1 MIDTNNIKD
10 FVDNIEINR
19 LKKDYID
26 NKVIFEI
33 VGDFIKKYKLILYG
47 GYALNLILPDN
58 KKIYKSYTQ
67 ADFDCYSYDAKKHA
81 IILANILKKKKYK
94 LIKLKLAKH
103 ENTFKLYIGTL
114 NVLDITQIDKEIF
127 YILID
132 IHKYEKYND
141 KIKYY
146 KDNYNIV
153 PLYLLKRNMHY
164 ELARPE
170 GSYFRWEKV
179 KIRLDIL
186 NEVYFKKK
194 INKKKENY
202 IKIPDDW
209 NNCINLILNYI
220 KNNKHPIIDNYA
232 IKFLLNIKDK
242 NCCRINKFS
251 NFLVILSK
259 NYIKTTNQ
267 LMKIIKNNIDIKKYN
282 IIKLNKNID
291 TSIDILSDRI
301 RIVIENKITKERI
314 SLISIIKVSGNCYST
329 KTINGFTIGSIDTIL
344 CFLYSYYLTYLIT
357 KYIKYRHNTVLE
369 DTQEYIDLYENIINK
384 IFLKERLSVE
394 CYGKEITNNDIY
406 KKNWD
411 KKLSILKIN

>member
-1 MIDTNNIKD
+1 MINTNNIKD

-19 LKKDYID
+19 LKKDYND
-26 NKVIFEI
+26 NKIIFEI
-33 VGDFIKKYKLILYG
+33 VGNFIKKYKLILYG
-47 GYALNLILPDN
+47 GYALNLILPEN

-67 ADFDCYSYDAKKHA
+67 ADYDCYSYDAKKHA
-81 IILANILKKKKYK
+81 IMLANILKKKKYK

-114 NVLDITQIDKEIF
+114 NVLDITQIDKIIF
-127 YILID
+127 NILID

-141 KIKYY
+141 KIKHYN
-146 KDNYNIV
+146 DNYNIV

-179 KIRLDIL
+179 KTRFDIL

-194 INKKKENY
+194 FKKNKENY
-202 IKIPDDW
+202 IKIPQDW

-220 KNNKHPIIDNYA
+220 KKNKHPIIDNYA

-259 NYIKTTNQ
+259 NYIKTTNE
-267 LMKIIKNNIDIKKYN
+267 LLKIIKNKYN

-291 TSIDILSDRI
+291 TSIDILSDRV

-314 SLISIIKVSGNCYST
+314 SLLSIVKVSGNCYST
-329 KTINGFTIGSIDTIL
+329 KIINGFTIGSIDTIL

-357 KYIKYRHNTVLE
+357 KYINYRHNTVLE

-384 IFLKERLSVE
+384 ISLKERLSVE
-394 CYGKEITNNDIY
+394 CYGREITNNDIY